1 MPMGRES
8 YFPTVI
14 HGQWPLLPCH
24 SGAAGPHHTI
34 AIIIMI
40 AVTFH
45 AHSGWWPLRSFF
57 LFFFFIVFIFIFHFN
72 KSAGVVLL
80 LLVHNLHSSSSMQH
94 AIMMM
99 MMFEEWKVRSSV
111 GRGLLYFRSGEKYL
125 DVNPH
130 DIRRCAGT
138 PCIVKNWQL
147 RRDSRASSSFLVVFL
162 VWFVGAITVLLRD
175 WETSVGGS
183 AIFLWPFLRVSL
195 LLVHFSN

>member
-1 MPMGRES
+1 MAPFTVPFRRSGPPPYYRHHH
-8 YFPTVI
+8 YDCGDFPRT
-14 HGQWPLLPCH
+14 QRLM
-24 SGAAGPHHTI
+24 AFA
-34 AIIIMI
+34 
-40 AVTFH
+40 
-45 AHSGWWPLRSFF
+45 
-57 LFFFFIVFIFIFHFN
+57 LFFSFLFFIVFIFIFHFN

-80 LLVHNLHSSSSMQH
+80 LLAHNLHSSSSMQH

-125 DVNPH
+125 NVNPH

>member
-1 MPMGRES
+1 MAPFTVPFRRSGPPPYYRHHH
-8 YFPTVI
+8 YDCGDFPRT
-14 HGQWPLLPCH
+14 QRLMAFAL
-24 SGAAGPHHTI
+24 
-34 AIIIMI
+34 
-40 AVTFH
+40 FF
-45 AHSGWWPLRSFF
+45 SFS
-57 LFFFFIVFIFIFHFN
+57 FFFIVFIFIFHFN

-147 RRDSRASSSFLVVFL
+147 RRDSRASSSFLVVFFGL
-162 VWFVGAITVLLRD
+162 VRWRDNGFITWLRNIRRGLCYLPL
-175 WETSVGGS
+175 TFS
-183 AIFLWPFLRVSL
+183 PR
-195 LLVHFSN
+195 LLVVGPFFELNSPTG